1 MKLILRPLFEAP
13 LTPDF
18 IDVIKAKLKG
28 KEAREGDILEIDL
41 LGKPL
46 KFKVIY
52 AEPKVVRITDLT
64 VIELSEK
71 EIFSISLEFEKGI
84 KDVIT
89 GEEIIVVVFED
100 EVLILNHKGHKIF
113 NQKFE
118 KLKEVRL
125 AKDIVLVVHDEN
137 KLTIIQP

>member
-1 MKLILRPLFEAP
+1 MKLILKPLFEAP

-28 KEAREGDILEIDL
+28 KEVREGDILEIAL

-46 KFKVIY
+46 KFKVVY
-52 AEPKVVRITDLT
+52 AEPKVLRITDLT

-71 EIFSISLEFEKGI
+71 EIFSISLEFEKKI

-89 GEEIIVVVFED
+89 GEDIIVVVFED
-100 EVLILNHKGHKIF
+100 EVLILNHKGGKIF

>member
-1 MKLILRPLFEAP
+1 MKLILKPLFEAP

-28 KEAREGDILEIDL
+28 KEVREGDILEIAL

-46 KFKVIY
+46 KFKVVY
-52 AEPKVVRITDLT
+52 AEPKVLRITDLT

-71 EIFSISLEFEKGI
+71 EIFSIGLEFEKEI
-84 KDVIT
+84 KDVII
-89 GEEIIVVVFED
+89 GEDIIVVVFED
-100 EVLILNHKGHKIF
+100 EVLILNHKGGKIF